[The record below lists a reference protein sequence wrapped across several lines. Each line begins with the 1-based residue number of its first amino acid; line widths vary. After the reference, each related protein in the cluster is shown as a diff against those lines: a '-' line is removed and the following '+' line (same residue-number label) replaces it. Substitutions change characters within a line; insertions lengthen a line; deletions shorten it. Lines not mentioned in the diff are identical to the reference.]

1 MHDRPARSTHA
12 DCRPS
17 LAAAAAVRGE
27 KKACFSA
34 SSWTQGWDAPTST
47 EGCSL
52 LGSQE
57 PEPGAR
63 AGEPEPKRLQER
75 RGPAVL
81 GPAGAAEA
89 EAGAAGA
96 RWGCLKEIYNHFLSV
111 VW

>member
-1 MHDRPARSTHA
+1 MIDQPNATMWAA
-12 DCRPS
+12 DHPW
-17 LAAAAAVRGE
+17 LQLLGL
-27 KKACFSA
+27 KKKKKKSMLL
-34 SSWTQGWDAPTST
+34 SKQLDQGWDAPTSRG
-47 EGCSL
+47 GCSL

-57 PEPGAR
+57 PEPGALAR
-63 AGEPEPKRLQER
+63 EPEPKRPQER
-75 RGPAVL
+75 RGPAAL

>member
-1 MHDRPARSTHA
+1 MSTHA
-12 DCRPS
+12 GCGPS
-17 LAAAAAVRGE
+17 LAAAAAG
-27 KKACFSA
+27 KKKKKHA
-34 SSWTQGWDAPTST
+34 SQQAAGHRAGMLPQTQRVAPSW
-47 EGCSL
+47 
-52 LGSQE
+52 
-57 PEPGAR
+57 AR
-63 AGEPEPKRLQER
+63 RNLSPKPKPAGEPEPKQLQER

>member
-1 MHDRPARSTHA
+1 MLPQA
-12 DCRPS
+12 
-17 LAAAAAVRGE
+17 
-27 KKACFSA
+27 
-34 SSWTQGWDAPTST
+34 QQ
-47 EGCSL
+47 GCSL

-57 PEPGAR
+57 PEPGAPDR
-63 AGEPEPKRLQER
+63 EPKRPQER